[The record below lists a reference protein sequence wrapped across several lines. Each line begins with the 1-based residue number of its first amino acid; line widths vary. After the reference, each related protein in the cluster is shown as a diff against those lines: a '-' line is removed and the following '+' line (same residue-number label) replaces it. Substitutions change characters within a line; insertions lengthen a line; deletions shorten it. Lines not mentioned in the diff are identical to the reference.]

1 VLSDGFESGIIMKIY
16 DRNEMHI
23 NFVIPHLNNMG
34 ALSCLQYE
42 RPHFILLL
50 ETT

>member
-16 DRNEMHI
+16 DRNEKHI
-23 NFVIPHLNNMG
+23 NFVIPHLYMG